1 MINTISNLALMA
13 LSVITIV
20 ALCATGVYL
29 IWDLWRNP
37 HE

>member
-1 MINTISNLALMA
+1 MINTISNLVLMM

-20 ALCATGVYL
+20 AVCATGVYL
-29 IWDLWRNP
+29 IWDLWRNS